1 MPIFLTSCTILR
13 HKKNDEKITGK
24 YICTHISEDFNFSL
38 PRTVPRLLKISFKIS
53 VIFFLAEIN
62 GLPEE
67 EAKTLEGT
75 LDTAFLFAYAISML
89 FFT

>member
-1 MPIFLTSCTILR
+1 MDINFQNSAPTL
-13 HKKNDEKITGK
+13 
-24 YICTHISEDFNFSL
+24 EDFFYNYFFNL
-38 PRTVPRLLKISFKIS
+38 QF
-53 VIFFLAEIN
+53 FFLAEIN